1 MKTKL
6 EKDVRF
12 LKIYAA
18 FATLICMVLL
28 LTAFSQNKNKKF
40 EEIDVE
46 RINIVEKDGKLKMV
60 LTNNKR
66 TPDILVAGKVLER
79 GEQGGMYFYN
89 DEGDEVGGLVFGGGK
104 NEDGVVSA
112 SSGFFFDQ
120 YQQDQTLGIV
130 FNEYKGRRRA
140 AFLVQDQ
147 PEIPKPEWLEKYKE
161 AQKMKD
167 GPEKKAALEKL
178 SPKLRVY
185 VGKTRDDHASSV
197 LLFDAEGRSRISMTV
212 QPDGQPKL
220 EFLDENGKV
229 IQSFPNVAKKQ
240 ENK

>member
-1 MKTKL
+1 MQTKI
-6 EKDVRF
+6 ERDIKF
-12 LKIYAA
+12 LKMYALA
-18 FATLICMVLL
+18 STLVVAVLL
-28 LTAFSQNKNKKF
+28 LTGFQKSGKQKF

-46 RINIVEKDGKLKMV
+46 RINIIEKDGKYKMV

-66 TPDILVAGKVLER
+66 TPDIPVAGKIIER

-104 NEDGVVSA
+104 NEDGEVSA
-112 SSGFFFDQ
+112 NSGFFFDQ

-147 PEIPKPEWLEKYKE
+147 PEIPKPEWLEKLE
-161 AQKMKD
+161 AAKKMKD
-167 GPEKKAALEKL
+167 GPEKTAALKSL

-185 VGKTRDDHASSV
+185 VGKTRDDHAASV
-197 LLFDAEGRSRISMTV
+197 LLFDAEGRDRIRMTV
-212 QPDGQPKL
+212 QPSGQPKL
-220 EFLDENGKV
+220 EFLDETGKV
-229 IQSFPNVAKKQ
+229 IQSLPTVSPETKK
-240 ENK
+240 